1 MGELNVDYASL
12 SLFRATPA
20 QVEES
25 RLRTWPQWGGTLS
38 LAEYLQRYLGL
49 DDVEPAKDGNL
60 ITW

>member
-1 MGELNVDYASL
+1 MAELKVDLASL

-25 RLRTWPQWGGTLS
+25 RLRTWPQWGAPLS
-38 LAEYLQRYLGL
+38 LKEYLGRYTKM
-49 DDVEPAKDGNL
+49 DTEESATDGKL

>member
-1 MGELNVDYASL
+1 MTERKTDLASL

-25 RLRTWPQWGGTLS
+25 RRRTWPQWGGTLS
-38 LAEYLQRYLGL
+38 LTEYLARYAEL
-49 DDVEPAKDGNL
+49 DLVEPAKDGRL